1 MRSSCRATTIAYVV
15 GSVDMQGRGSYSDA
29 CANGIAAES
38 ECVGPLRGRC
48 HQDARRSATSAR
60 GESLAKTAIT
70 QAQDR
75 TRNGVTLGGL
85 HRAAERDTT
94 RGTEQS
100 GGGVG
105 VVSWLVRRGG
115 GASVLPQKRCDWAG

>member
-38 ECVGPLRGRC
+38 ECVGPLRCRQQMC
-48 HQDARRSATSAR
+48 QRDARRSATSAR

-75 TRNGVTLGGL
+75 TRHGVTLGGL
-85 HRAAERDTT
+85 HRAAEGYNPRN
-94 RGTEQS
+94 RTE
-100 GGGVG
+100 
-105 VVSWLVRRGG
+105 
-115 GASVLPQKRCDWAG
+115 